1 MYVCGMP
8 SGLQSVPSVV
18 LPRTSFGPLTMTYLS
33 APGFSAGAFAP
44 AGRPA
49 KLYTPVRSGFPSG
62 IRKLLEA
69 VFAAGAEAGFAAG
82 APATVTVTVLE
93 GPFRSVNV

>member
-18 LPRTSFGPLTMTYLS
+18 LPRTSFGPLTMAYLS
-33 APGFSAGAFAP
+33 APGFSGGAFVP

-49 KLYTPVRSGFPSG
+49 KLYTPVKSGFPSG

-69 VFAAGAEAGFAAG
+69 AFAAAPETGFATG
-82 APATVTVTVLE
+82 APATARVTVLD
-93 GPFRSVNV
+93 GPLRSVNV